1 MMQTIADGLEVV
13 TSADDLEG
21 VQLQPLLVLDRLAAF
36 LDERGLG
43 TGPISWQRVGDGQS
57 NITYRLKR
65 GELDV
70 VLRRGPRP
78 PHPPSTHDMVR
89 EASIQQVLRS
99 EGVHVPEVLTVCED
113 PTVVGV
119 PFYLMSWLDG
129 VVITDQIPGALDSHD
144 DRRAVSRELV
154 RALAQLHAVDV
165 EHGPASSIGRPGGYL
180 ERQVRR
186 FREVWELVATRS
198 LPEVE
203 EIACWLDDNRPES
216 QASSVVH
223 GDYRLGNVMF
233 SSDAPARPLALL
245 DWELA
250 TLGDPLADLGY
261 LTATYSDPDSIL
273 TPLHLSTVTARP
285 GFLRSEALVH
295 EYAEHSP
302 LDLSGLAWYQTLA
315 LWKASVFCEAIY
327 ARWLKGERAGDT
339 VFGPSLEAG
348 VPALLRAA
356 EGFRQRL

>member
-1 MMQTIADGLEVV
+1 MQTVADGVEVV
-13 TSADDLEG
+13 TSLEDLAG
-21 VQLQPLLVLDRLAAF
+21 NRLPPLLVLDRLGAF
-36 LDERGLG
+36 LDERGIG
-43 TGPISWQRVGDGQS
+43 AGPIAWQRVGDGQS
-57 NITYRLKR
+57 NITYRLRR
-65 GELDV
+65 GGHDF

-89 EASIQQVLRS
+89 EANIQLILRA
-99 EGVHVPEVLTVCED
+99 EGVPVPEVLAVCQD

-129 VVITDQIPGALDSHD
+129 VVITDQIPSALDSD
-144 DRRAVSRELV
+144 SERRATSRKLV
-154 RALAQLHAVDV
+154 RALARLHAVDV
-165 EHGPASSIGRPGGYL
+165 EEGPASTLGKPEGYL

-186 FREVWELVATRS
+186 FRAVWELVATRN

-203 EIACWLDDNRPES
+203 RLACWLDDHRPES

-233 SSDAPARPLALL
+233 NPGAPALPLAVL

-261 LTATYSDPDSIL
+261 LTATYTDPNSII
-273 TPLHLSTVTARP
+273 TPLHLTPVTAQP
-285 GFLRSEALVH
+285 GYLRSDDLVR
-295 EYAEHSP
+295 EYAEHSQ
-302 LDLSGLAWYQTLA
+302 LDLSYLAWYQTLA
-315 LWKASVFCEAIY
+315 MWKASVFCEAIY
-327 ARWLKGERAGDT
+327 ARWLNGERPGDT
-339 VFGPSLEAG
+339 TFGPSLEAG
-348 VPALLRAA
+348 IPALLRAA